1 MLCTVNVISL
11 YLQGLHFHSPTYR
24 YVLMDVK
31 RYNNH
36 VCLLPAVPIRYTDTA
51 GGRAKRAHLL
61 VLVHVYN
68 VTVRMSRYAW
78 YSLSRGSG
86 GLSLIVF
93 VEGAS

>member
-36 VCLLPAVPIRYTDTA
+36 VCLLPAVPIRYMDTA

-61 VLVHVYN
+61 VILYYYNAYYQGYHVLHRPPVLYWLL
-68 VTVRMSRYAW
+68 RMT
-78 YSLSRGSG
+78 
-86 GLSLIVF
+86 LI
-93 VEGAS
+93 SN